1 MSYSIDQF
9 SKITGISKL
18 VLRTWENR
26 YDYLQA
32 ARTKTNIRLYSDQLL
47 IKALKTK
54 FLIDSG
60 YKISIITTKSDSEL
74 DHLIGELKN
83 SSNHET
89 SYDYYINK
97 MIESGI
103 TYDTKLFNDTYKEC
117 LLDFNHVDV
126 YIKIMLPTFSKIGL
140 FWLTNRMNPAQEHFL
155 SEMFKQK
162 VYSEI
167 NSIKKSNRAST
178 NWLLFLPPDEYHEIG
193 LLFAR
198 FLLLQNGF
206 DVIYLGA
213 NVPLSA
219 LKQVS
224 QTKKID
230 NLLFF
235 SISNFSKL
243 NLIDTITSLDKYF
256 KNTKQYLVNS
266 SINSNKSLLKSK
278 ITLIQSFDQFIKLI
292 SN

>member
-74 DHLIGELKN
+74 DHLIAELKN

-243 NLIDTITSLDKYF
+243 NLVDTITSLDKYF

>member
-32 ARTKTNIRLYSDQLL
+32 PRTKTNIRFYSDQLL

-54 FLIDSG
+54 FLIDAG
-60 YKISIITTKSDSEL
+60 YKISNIATKSDNEL
-74 DHLIGELKN
+74 DNLITELKH
-83 SSNHET
+83 SSNHEI
-89 SYDYYINK
+89 SYNHYINK

-103 TYDTKLFNDTYKEC
+103 TYDTKLFNDTYDEC
-117 LLDFNHVDV
+117 LLHFNHVDV
-126 YIKIMLPTFSKIGL
+126 YIKIMLPTFFKIGL

-167 NSIKKSNRAST
+167 DRIKKPNRTSS
-178 NWLLFLPPDEYHEIG
+178 NWLLFLPPEEYHEIG
-193 LLFAR
+193 LLFSK
-198 FLLLQNGF
+198 FLLTQNGC

-219 LKQVS
+219 LQQVS

-235 SISNFSKL
+235 SISNFSKF
-243 NLIDTITSLDKYF
+243 NLIDTITCLDNYF
-256 KNTKQYLVNS
+256 KNTKKYLVNS
-266 SINSNKSLLKSK
+266 SIDLKTSLPNSK
-278 ITLIQSFDQFIKLI
+278 ITLIQTLDEFIKLI

>member
-74 DHLIGELKN
+74 DHLIAELKN

-167 NSIKKSNRAST
+167 NSIKKSNRASS

>member
-32 ARTKTNIRLYSDQLL
+32 PRSKTNIRRYSDKLL

-54 FLIDSG
+54 LLIDSG
-60 YKISIITTKSDSEL
+60 YKISVITNKSDSEL
-74 DHLIGELKN
+74 DSLIGELKY
-83 SSNHET
+83 SSNNET
-89 SYDYYINK
+89 SCDYYINK

-117 LLDFNHVDV
+117 LLDFNHIDL
-126 YIKIMLPTFSKIGL
+126 YINIMLPTFSKIGL

-162 VYSEI
+162 IYSEI
-167 NSIKKSNRAST
+167 DQIKKTNDDSST
-178 NWLLFLPPDEYHEIG
+178 WLLFLPPNEYHEIG
-193 LLFAR
+193 LLFSR
-198 FLLLQNGF
+198 FLILENGF
-206 DVIYLGA
+206 DVVYLGA

-224 QTKKID
+224 QIKKID

-235 SISNFSKL
+235 SISNFSKI
-243 NLIDTITSLDKYF
+243 NLIDTITCVGKYF
-256 KNTKQYLVNS
+256 KNTNKYLVNNYTNQS
-266 SINSNKSLLKSK
+266 MLIQEHK
-278 ITLIQSFDQFIKLI
+278 ITLIQSINQFVKLI
-292 SN
+292 SK

>member
-74 DHLIGELKN
+74 DHLIAELKN

-162 VYSEI
+162 VYSKI